1 MFSDNFKK
9 YRKLSGMT
17 QDEVAKFLMVTPQAV
32 SKWETGNGTPDIS
45 LLVPISELFCISTDE
60 LLGRSDISLDSLP
73 DKSNNLTQE
82 PYRVKY
88 EKYIDILKTK
98 PFNEEI
104 LLKLLS
110 LTAEWISSRK
120 ESPDE
125 QEKERLISYAEDFAE
140 RVRKNS
146 SPVTCIAAYARL
158 ADIYTYARDFKQAKK
173 QIEEL
178 PESCRYT
185 KNRMLGNLELVNKEY
200 LKSKEFYRESVY
212 DTLTFLFWDIE
223 RIAQCYGAMIY
234 DCDDFKTNR
243 CKMDEIYRIE
253 YDILHSIG
261 IEGSDLLKNHL
272 CNAVIRLAQRAVWK
286 GEHEKA
292 FEYLDEF
299 VSTARELYKSF
310 SEESVNCSPILPK
323 KPHCDGVISKSSV
336 IFRLSWNAFNPIR
349 TDVRFQKYLE
359 EINMWE

>member
-60 LLGRSDISLDSLP
+60 LLGRSDSLSDEPNDLA
-73 DKSNNLTQE
+73 QE
-82 PYRVKY
+82 PYRVRY
-88 EKYIDILKTK
+88 EKYMDILKTK

-110 LTAEWISSRK
+110 LTAGWVSSQK

-125 QEKERLISYAEDFAE
+125 QEKEKLISCAEDFVK
-140 RVRKNS
+140 RLQKNS
-146 SPVTCIAAYARL
+146 SHVTCIAAYARL
-158 ADIYTYARDFKQAKK
+158 ADIYTYSGDFKQAKK
-173 QIEEL
+173 EIDEL

-185 KNRMLGNLELVNKEY
+185 KNRMLGNLELKNKEY
-200 LKSKEFYRESVY
+200 LKSKAFYCESVY
-212 DTLTFLFWDIE
+212 DTLTWLLWDIE
-223 RIAQCYGAMIY
+223 RIAQCYGTMIY

-243 CKMDEIYRIE
+243 AKMDEIYRIE
-253 YDILHSIG
+253 YDLIHSISAD
-261 IEGSDLLKNHL
+261 GSDLLKNHL
-272 CNAVIRLAQRAVWK
+272 CNAVIRLAQKSVWN

-299 VSTARELYKSF
+299 ISVARDLYKS
-310 SEESVNCSPILPK
+310 SYDESVECSPILPR
-323 KPHCDGVISKSSV
+323 KPHAGKSISKNSV

-349 TDVRFQKYLE
+349 NDARFQNYLE
-359 EINMWE
+359 EINTWK